1 MELYLIKSAS
11 ILLALFLFY
20 KVVLENT
27 SAHTFKRF
35 YLLGSVA
42 LAFAIP
48 FVTFTTYIE
57 VPAVTQTVVHFQL
70 QYIESNAQAPIETT
84 NYLPYLLMTLYGLGV
99 LYFLSRF
106 IININYFRVKINRS
120 QHQQNDNVVYALLD
134 EKTTPH
140 TFLKY
145 IFLEK
150 EPFVNKQIP
159 QAILTHE
166 ETHAKEKHSLDI
178 LFLEVVQIVFWF
190 NPLFYFIKKSCKLN
204 HEFLADHAVLSQ
216 GTSTAMYQQLLLSF
230 STPKSTPALANSI
243 NYPSFKKRFT
253 LMKTQ
258 TSHKTILLR
267 SILVLP
273 LLAALTYSCGEHTTE
288 YVQEVAMVSE
298 APEMKIIDLNILE
311 NNQLEYNQTKI
322 SIEQLPQIIEKE
334 NYTTVALDV
343 SPLVEIPFAK
353 TVVAAL
359 VELGVA
365 NKMSVCS
372 HLENGKN
379 LTTADFNE
387 IMSPLHD
394 LYKKDKTVQEYKKSI
409 SVRVEGEEIYLEGNK
424 VALSS
429 FANALDT
436 HTKNWS
442 KADYTEA
449 HPLIII
455 KNSPKAYL
463 DKIDAEFRKTNY
475 SKANGGMNIVPPP
488 PPAPPKVKKGEKSNI
503 PPPPPNPPKVKKGQ
517 SSNIPPPPPQPS
529 VPPIVSTSP
538 LDQVV
543 RLAKE
548 NAAFTYEDESISS
561 DKAIALIK
569 QNPSLYILT
578 RRFKNSNPIVDIT
591 QDKVIFIENAN
602 GWKAPNDMSPSESP
616 EKDPASVLE
625 PYIKK
630 NAAFFIDKKSA
641 TPEEAKKLMRSDRA
655 ANLKIRT
662 TKEGKTI
669 VTIQG
674 C

>member
-1 MELYLIKSAS
+1 MELYVLKSAS

-27 SAHTFKRF
+27 SAHTLKRF

-57 VPAVTQTVVHFQL
+57 VPAATQTVVHSQL
-70 QYIESNAQAPIETT
+70 QYVESSPQAPLETT
-84 NYLPYLLMTLYGLGV
+84 NYLPYILMTLYGLGV

-106 IININYFRVKINRS
+106 IININYFRIKINRS
-120 QHQQNDNVVYALLD
+120 QHQQNDNVVYALLE

-178 LFLEVVQIVFWF
+178 LFLELVQIVFWF

-216 GTSTAMYQQLLLSF
+216 GTSTVMYQQLLLSF
-230 STPKSTPALANSI
+230 STTKSTPALANSI

-298 APEMKIIDLNILE
+298 APEMKIIDLNILV

-322 SIEQLPQIIEKE
+322 SLEQLPQIIEKE

-379 LTTADFNE
+379 LTTEDLNE
-387 IMSPLHD
+387 IMSPLHN
-394 LYKKDKTVQEYKKSI
+394 LYKKNKTVQEYKKNI
-409 SVRVEGEEIYLEGNK
+409 SVKIEGEEIYLKGNK

-436 HTKNWS
+436 HTKDWKEEDFKLYGLSIQLKNV
-442 KADYTEA
+442 TEA
-449 HPLIII
+449 YAKKINTAYKKSKLAAMSSSKNPYLIG
-455 KNSPKAYL
+455 PK
-463 DKIDAEFRKTNY
+463 D
-475 SKANGGMNIVPPP
+475 V
-488 PPAPPKVKKGEKSNI
+488 
-503 PPPPPNPPKVKKGQ
+503 
-517 SSNIPPPPPQPS
+517 SSSYITTML
-529 VPPIVSTSP
+529 STDP
-538 LDQVV
+538 LDEIIL
-543 RLAKE
+543 LAKE
-548 NAAFTYEDESISS
+548 YAAFTYEEEPISS
-561 DKAIALIK
+561 DQAIALIK

-616 EKDPASVLE
+616 EKDPASVIE

-630 NAAFFIDKKSA
+630 NATFFIDKKSA
-641 TPEEAKKLMRSDRA
+641 TPEEAKKLMRSDRG

>member
-1 MELYLIKSAS
+1 MELYLLKSAS

-27 SAHTFKRF
+27 SAHTLKRF

-57 VPAVTQTVVHFQL
+57 VPAVTQTVVHSQL
-70 QYIESNAQAPIETT
+70 QYVESNAQAPIETT

-243 NYPSFKKRFT
+243 NYPSFKKRFM

-258 TSHKTILLR
+258 TPHKTILLR

-298 APEMKIIDLNILE
+298 AAEMKIIDLNILE

-409 SVRVEGEEIYLEGNK
+409 SVRVEGEQIYLEGNK

-436 HTKNWS
+436 HTKEWKEEDFKLYGLSIQLKNV
-442 KADYTEA
+442 TEA
-449 HPLIII
+449 YAKKINTAYRKSKLATMSSSKNPYLIG
-455 KNSPKAYL
+455 PK
-463 DKIDAEFRKTNY
+463 D
-475 SKANGGMNIVPPP
+475 V
-488 PPAPPKVKKGEKSNI
+488 
-503 PPPPPNPPKVKKGQ
+503 
-517 SSNIPPPPPQPS
+517 SSSYITTML
-529 VPPIVSTSP
+529 STDP
-538 LDQVV
+538 LDEIIL
-543 RLAKE
+543 LAKE
-548 NAAFTYEDESISS
+548 YAAFTYEEEPISS
-561 DKAIALIK
+561 DQAIALIK

-616 EKDPASVLE
+616 EKDPASVIE

-630 NAAFFIDKKSA
+630 NATFFIDKKSA
-641 TPEEAKKLMRSDRA
+641 TPEEAKKLMRSDRG